1 MKLGDAKRIRVKVPK
16 SKPIKVVAH
25 KPDGTSVLQPTMEQT
40 VWMILVNPLMAYSAL
55 NKE

>member
-16 SKPIKVVAH
+16 AKPIKIVSH

-40 VWMILVNPLMAYSAL
+40 VWMILVNPLMAYSAM